1 MQEARWAVLGFVAL
15 VAILALWGFDPADPA
30 WSHSGPAGRVTNP
43 MGRFGAW
50 MSDLLFYLFGGA
62 AWLWALL
69 PLVLI
74 LIGWSARQRA
84 LREAVEPEVRP
95 LWLTLSGFLALLVCV
110 STFAALRFHTSG

>member
-62 AWLWALL
+62 VVYQM
-69 PLVLI
+69 VL
-74 LIGWSARQRA
+74 
-84 LREAVEPEVRP
+84 
-95 LWLTLSGFLALLVCV
+95 
-110 STFAALRFHTSG
+110 